1 MIVELEDINFIK
13 VSISLSI
20 GDEIVESLSSKWKIV
35 YIDYICEIVVV
46 ASENGNTDVFNFND
60 VAWHFRR
67 VVK

>member
-1 MIVELEDINFIK
+1 MELEDINFIK

-35 YIDYICEIVVV
+35 YIDYICEIVV
-46 ASENGNTDVFNFND
+46 AANENGNTDVFNFND
-60 VAWHFRR
+60 VAWNFRR